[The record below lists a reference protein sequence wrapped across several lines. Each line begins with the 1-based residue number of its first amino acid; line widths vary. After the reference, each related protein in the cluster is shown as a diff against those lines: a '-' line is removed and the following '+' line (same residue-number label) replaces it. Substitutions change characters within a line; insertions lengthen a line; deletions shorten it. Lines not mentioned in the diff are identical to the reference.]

1 MSLEA
6 VTAEWN
12 DLNKEFSALE
22 VSKSAQL
29 FSMEL
34 NGANKIL
41 FISN

>member
-22 VSKSAQL
+22 VRKIAQL
-29 FSMEL
+29 FSIGF
-34 NGANKIL
+34 NRSNKIL
-41 FISN
+41 FI